1 VKIAVLETQVERL
14 LEKQK
19 ELTERV
25 RANEKVVAAIGLLGS
40 IAVAFI
46 GAGYFAPKA
55 EACSPPRD
63 LDGNML
69 PFTCPSHD
77 TVILEEPRGVTDK
90 SFDEEYVDQFTHTV
104 TLYDTRY
111 DVAHMGHSFPT
122 GEWIEKLRDHESKKK
137 RTPIEDML
145 NNTLMEYEYG
155 SDGST
160 ESEELLQLPSDRDQQ
175 SFGWGY
181 DRRDD
186 RSWFRSL
193 QERESESS
201 RSGHTREEDS

>member
-1 VKIAVLETQVERL
+1 VERL

-46 GAGYFAPKA
+46 GAGYFAPKVDA
-55 EACSPPRD
+55 EVNDQS
-63 LDGNML
+63 
-69 PFTCPSHD
+69 FTDSFTDEFSIAHIGHD
-77 TVILEEPRGVTDK
+77 
-90 SFDEEYVDQFTHTV
+90 
-104 TLYDTRY
+104 
-111 DVAHMGHSFPT
+111 FPT
-122 GEWIEKLRDHESKKK
+122 DEWIEKLRDHESKKD
-137 RTPIEDML
+137 RTPIEEMI

-160 ESEELLQLPSDRDQQ
+160 ESQELLQLSSDGDQQ
-175 SFGWGY
+175 SIRWRH

-193 QERESESS
+193 QEGESESS